1 MAEKQFLLLGQIP
14 KKWVGMFEFFFQKI
28 LGLGPGYHKSIVT
41 FWDNQGFGQK
51 WAKTNLKTAI
61 FAVKTY
67 LSWVRVVFVSSE
79 ICDSAQI

>member
-1 MAEKQFLLLGQIP
+1 MAQNQLLLSGQIP

-61 FAVKTY
+61 FAVKTN
-67 LSWVRVVFVSSE
+67 LV
-79 ICDSAQI
+79 QIQKFLTSFQCKI